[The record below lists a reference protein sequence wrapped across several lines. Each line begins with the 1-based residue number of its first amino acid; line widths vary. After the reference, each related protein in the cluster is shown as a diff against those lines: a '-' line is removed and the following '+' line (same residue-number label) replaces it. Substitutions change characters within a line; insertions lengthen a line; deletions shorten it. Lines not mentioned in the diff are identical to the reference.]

1 MPADEGSAAIGKRA
15 SRGAAPDSTAPPAAE
30 RYPVLLVE
38 DDASLQPL
46 VLMLLRHRGYTVH
59 VFSNAEAALER
70 SRQITSPIVVV
81 VDRTLPGMSGTELVE
96 RLRVERQDF
105 EVVLMTAYADVTTLV
120 ASMRLGVFRCVLK
133 PFQQSDLLSAVA
145 GAANRLALRLDLRA
159 RTRELEERNAQLEE
173 MVKRLRHADERHTLG
188 ERLASIG
195 RLAAG
200 VAHEINTPLAAAI
213 ANMAL
218 VAEELPRL
226 LREDDPRRA
235 FIKDALGDAREAA
248 ERVRIIV
255 RDLKTF
261 SRGDDETIGSVDLRR
276 VVEAALNMVKNEIRH
291 RARLVKDYG
300 PTPAVK
306 VNEARLGQVVL
317 NLLLNAAQAIPEG
330 DASHNEIR
338 IVTAVLAEHV
348 SLEVHDTGSGMP
360 PEVVARI
367 FDPFYTTKPVGFGT
381 GLGLSICH
389 GIVAAFGGHIQVESR
404 PGRGSTFR
412 VLLPVAAEVGE
423 QAPPSIPLGAVPR
436 ARVLAIDDDALI
448 VNVLKRVLG
457 SCCDLEAVTSVRA
470 ARTLLAEREFD
481 VILCDLMMPETTGM
495 DFHEELMASSPRQ
508 AESMIFLT
516 GGTFTSRA
524 QAFLDGIPNLRLEK
538 PFDPQQLRDIVRE
551 RAPHRAVTPAA
562 SGTPP
567 VAG

>member
-1 MPADEGSAAIGKRA
+1 M
-15 SRGAAPDSTAPPAAE
+15 
-30 RYPVLLVE
+30 
-38 DDASLQPL
+38 
-46 VLMLLRHRGYTVH
+46 
-59 VFSNAEAALER
+59 
-70 SRQITSPIVVV
+70 
-81 VDRTLPGMSGTELVE
+81 LPGMSGTEFVE
-96 RLRVERQDF
+96 RLREERHDV

-173 MVKRLRHADERHTLG
+173 TVALLRHADERRTLG

-218 VAEELPRL
+218 VAEELPKL
-226 LREDDPRRA
+226 VTEDDPRRT
-235 FIKDALGDAREAA
+235 FIKDALADARGAA
-248 ERVRIIV
+248 DRVRIIV

-261 SRGDDETIGSVDLRR
+261 SRGDDETIGPVDVRG

-306 VNEARLGQVVL
+306 ANEARLGQVVL

-330 DASHNEIR
+330 DAPHNEIR
-338 IVTAVLAEHV
+338 IVTATSGERVA
-348 SLEVHDTGSGMP
+348 LEVHDTGSGMP

-404 PGRGSTFR
+404 PGYGSTFR
-412 VLLPVAAEVGE
+412 VLLPMASEARHE
-423 QAPPSIPLGAVPR
+423 APRAIPAGDAPR
-436 ARVLAIDDDALI
+436 ARVLAIDDDVLI

-457 SCCDLEAVTSVRA
+457 SSCDLEAVTSVRA
-470 ARTLLAEREFD
+470 ARAFLADREFD
-481 VILCDLMMPETTGM
+481 VILCDLMMPDMTGM
-495 DFHEELMASSPRQ
+495 DLHEELMARSPRL

-516 GGTFTSRA
+516 GGTFTPRA
-524 QAFLDGIPNLRLEK
+524 QAFLDGVPNLRLEK
-538 PFDPQQLRDIVRE
+538 PFDPQQLRDLVRE
-551 RAPHRAVTPAA
+551 RAPQRAVTPTA
-562 SGTPP
+562 SEIPP